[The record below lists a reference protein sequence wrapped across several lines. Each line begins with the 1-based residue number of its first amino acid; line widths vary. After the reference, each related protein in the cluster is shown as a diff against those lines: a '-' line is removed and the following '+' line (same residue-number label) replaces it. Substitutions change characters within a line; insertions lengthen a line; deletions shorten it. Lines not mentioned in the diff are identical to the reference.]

1 MIMETLVKIE
11 NSQAVTNSLLVA
23 EKFNKNH
30 RDVIRSIRDLLSSAQ
45 NCAVLQMSLES
56 SYKASNGKT
65 NSIYMMNRYGFSCIV
80 KQIKKIFVRIEKFYT
95 FVMHNTHNVF
105 GGKKSQKI
113 FKPVRAV
120 WSGDILYLQYVSY
133 AAYGFLNL
141 TTYIL
146 LSDFLFSPS
155 IFSNRFL
162 KS

>member
-1 MIMETLVKIE
+1 METLVKIE

-45 NCAVLQMSLES
+45 NCAHLCIES
-56 SYKASNGKT
+56 SYIDTSNRT
-65 NSIYMMNRYGFSCIV
+65 CPVYIMNRYGFSCIV

-141 TTYIL
+141 K
-146 LSDFLFSPS
+146 F
-155 IFSNRFL
+155 
-162 KS
+162 

>member
-45 NCAVLQMSLES
+45 NCAVLQMFFES

-65 NSIYMMNRYGFSCIV
+65 NPMYIMNRYGFSCIV

-95 FVMHNTHNVF
+95 FVMQNLHNIF
-105 GGKKSQKI
+105 RGKKSHKI
-113 FKPVRAV
+113 IKPVRAV
-120 WSGDILYLQYVSY
+120 WSGDILYLVYVSS

-141 TTYIL
+141 K
-146 LSDFLFSPS
+146 F
-155 IFSNRFL
+155 
-162 KS
+162 